1 MTKEVK
7 TVLSTA
13 KTQEGKAFL
22 QDVDVFQ
29 RIYAWE
35 MSNIFHAKPTG
46 IVFSVGSPSNG
57 GKGVYCKYKADLQ
70 YRDDVSR
77 SIILATLSPK
87 ILGDVK
93 QVMQAIA
100 YVCLHSVFL
109 QEDIKILARK
119 KGRDFRD
126 KAKKFGF
133 IAEKSADV
141 NAGYEKITFTPALWQ
156 AIQPALAGLKFNLE
170 AIPVPQEKKTD
181 KKPVY
186 TYIHPNGVDIV
197 KSNNPTLDI
206 WGKTG
211 DTFHKWEI
219 ATDAHLER
227 RKHLLAEQKRKTP
240 IPGARMKT
248 LA

>member
-1 MTKEVK
+1 MTKNVK

-46 IVFSVGSPSNG
+46 VVFSVGSPSNG

-70 YRDDVSR
+70 FKDDVSKTV
-77 SIILATLSPK
+77 ILATLSPK

-100 YVCLHSVFL
+100 YVCLHSVLL
-109 QEDIKILARK
+109 QEDRKILARK

-126 KAKKFGF
+126 KAEKFGF
-133 IAEKSADV
+133 IAEKSADI
-141 NAGYEKITFTPALWQ
+141 NAGYEKITFSPALWQ
-156 AIQPALAGLKFNLE
+156 AIQPALAGIEFNFE
-170 AIPVPQEKKTD
+170 AIPTPQNKKAVKKT
-181 KKPVY
+181 VY
-186 TYIHPNGVDIV
+186 TYISPNRRDVV
-197 KSNNPTLDI
+197 KSENPELNI
-206 WGKTG
+206 WAKTG
-211 DTFHKWEI
+211 DSYRKWDI
-219 ATDAHLER
+219 ATDAMLQER
-227 RKHLLAEQKRKTP
+227 RQILAEEKAAHP
-240 IPGARMKT
+240 NPSARGKT